1 MKTAALVTGTFLLFA
16 RGCGAPATD
25 HPDIVADLACE
36 TARMAEKLKQ
46 EMAPA
51 PKSDKCENCDG
62 TGKIGDGRIVM
73 TCPVC
78 KGTGKSC
85 PDGKCKP

>member
-16 RGCGAPATD
+16 RGCGAPAPD

-36 TARMAEKLKQ
+36 TARMSVKLGQ

-51 PKSDKCENCDG
+51 PASDKCDNCDG
-62 TGKIGDGRIVM
+62 KGKVRSGDGISVF

-78 KGTGKSC
+78 KGTGK
-85 PDGKCKP
+85 KVAK

>member
-1 MKTAALVTGTFLLFA
+1 MKTAALVTGVMLL
-16 RGCGAPATD
+16 GVPSCGVVHPD

-51 PKSDKCENCDG
+51 PKSDTCDNCDG

-78 KGTGKSC
+78 KGTGKAVA
-85 PDGKCKP
+85 K